1 MSRLLGLLVV
11 FILFV
16 VSIAVYAA
24 LGACAGWVVSLILDA
39 DEVGGFTFVQIGAAI
54 GVIDGMLRRY
64 R

>member
-1 MSRLLGLLVV
+1 
-11 FILFV
+11 
-16 VSIAVYAA
+16 VYAA